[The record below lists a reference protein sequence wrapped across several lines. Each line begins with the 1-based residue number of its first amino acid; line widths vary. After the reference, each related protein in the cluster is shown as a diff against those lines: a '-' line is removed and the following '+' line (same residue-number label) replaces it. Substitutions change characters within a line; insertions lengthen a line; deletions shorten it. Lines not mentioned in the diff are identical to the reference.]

1 MSKYSF
7 PDHKKTNEIQ
17 VLDLDSGNAKILY
30 KDSSYSEPTWISEF
44 EFVLIKGGEKGTSS
58 LVLAD
63 VNSPGATS
71 VSYSKVLFP
80 LALLN
85 SFADLDP
92 LVSVL
97 RRSASS
103 AGASQT

>member
-7 PDHKKTNEIQ
+7 PDHRKTNEIQ
-17 VLDLDSGNAKILY
+17 VLDADSGNAKVLY

-71 VSYSKVLFP
+71 VSFQGP
-80 LALLN
+80 L
-85 SFADLDP
+85 SPCPSRQF
-92 LVSVL
+92 
-97 RRSASS
+97 R
-103 AGASQT
+103 